1 MEEIIPSFNWI
12 LKTNRL
18 INGRLGLDESDLK
31 KIYLSLK
38 QDSKKIRSKI
48 SLQKKKV
55 HNQINLLALVKI
67 DSKRNNETINKSFYP
82 KLTKISLLY
91 KKQSRSKY
99 IKARFYWSGKQREVQ
114 IGSIPIVISSINNL
128 IENNILEN
136 ISKINNFKIT
146 WKQICKN
153 AEIVSAIKFIGSVKA
168 QEYILRR
175 LNANKM
181 DNVFD
186 RKKTLKIEKD
196 LNIPNQNVIDN
207 NEDVLDELKGIEW
220 YEKWREDNL

>member
-91 KKQSRSKY
+91 KKQS
-99 IKARFYWSGKQREVQ
+99 
-114 IGSIPIVISSINNL
+114 
-128 IENNILEN
+128 
-136 ISKINNFKIT
+136 
-146 WKQICKN
+146 
-153 AEIVSAIKFIGSVKA
+153 
-168 QEYILRR
+168 
-175 LNANKM
+175 
-181 DNVFD
+181 
-186 RKKTLKIEKD
+186 
-196 LNIPNQNVIDN
+196 
-207 NEDVLDELKGIEW
+207 
-220 YEKWREDNL
+220 